1 MSLGFY
7 KVNVKEVRKETEDCV
22 SLLFS
27 IPEEMRS
34 AFAFSPG
41 QHIIIKSRAEDG
53 EELRRNYSICSC
65 PHESELRV
73 AVKKIPGGYYSS
85 YVNEKLIAGHELEI
99 SNPQGNFF
107 VNIDPSHKK
116 TYVAVAAGSGITPV
130 MAMLK
135 TILREEPESRFWL
148 IYGNRDKSSIIFKQ
162 ELEDL
167 KNQYMERF
175 SLYHVLS
182 RESMENALSSGRI
195 DPEKINVFLSKII
208 GAESVDEVYLCGPEG
223 LIQSC
228 RQAFEAAG
236 IPAKRIHYELFY
248 HQPTTSL
255 MSKKETSGIKGE
267 TLISQVKV
275 KLDGV
280 THAFALAYNGDSILE
295 AALKQGADLPFSC
308 KGGVCATCKCKLEQ
322 GEVHMDVNYAL
333 EPEELEQGFILSCQ
347 SHPISPNV
355 VVNYDIK

>member
-1 MSLGFY
+1 MSLAFY
-7 KVNVKEVRKETEDCV
+7 KVKVKEVRKETEECV

-34 AFAFSPG
+34 AFTFSPG

-65 PHESELRV
+65 PSDSALRV
-73 AVKKIPGGYYSS
+73 AVKKIPGGYYST
-85 YVNEKLIAGHELEI
+85 YVNEKLQVGQELEI

-107 VNIDPSHKK
+107 VNIDPRHKK

-135 TILREEPESRFWL
+135 TILREEPKSRFWL

-167 KNQYMERF
+167 KNQYMGRF
-175 SLYHVLS
+175 SVYHVLS
-182 RESMENALSSGRI
+182 RESMEHPLNSGRI
-195 DPEKINVFLSKII
+195 DAEKINMFLSKII
-208 GAESVDEVYLCGPEG
+208 GVENLDEVYLCGPEG
-223 LIQSC
+223 LIQAS

-236 IPAKRIHYELFY
+236 IPAKQIHYELFY
-248 HQPTTSL
+248 HQPTTANASRKD
-255 MSKKETSGIKGE
+255 SSGTNGE
-267 TLISQVKV
+267 NLISQVQV

-280 THAFALAYNGDSILE
+280 IHAFSLAYNGDSILE